1 VQPVPVTVVEG
12 SPVKFICQSDAQQ
25 KIKEC
30 SFSMAGSV
38 SNCETFGVLTINH
51 KLSGESQ
58 CSLQLFSVIGNI
70 TGRVQC
76 RLVLED
82 LSEQVVETNLAVL
95 HPVEKLNIGSNSVG
109 QSFEYKEKTQMEF
122 TCTAEGG
129 FPAPTLSLY
138 IGINCQIERQKKLN

>member
-38 SNCETFGVLTINH
+38 SNCEINH
-51 KLSGESQ
+51 KLNGESQ
-58 CSLQLFSVIGNI
+58 CSLQLFSVVGNI
-70 TGRVQC
+70 TGKVQC
-76 RLVLED
+76 RLIVLED

-109 QSFEYKEKTQMEF
+109 QSFEYKQKAQMEF

-138 IGINCQIERQKKLN
+138 IGINCQIERHKI